1 MERRHFIKT
10 TAAGTAFIATSGLWN
25 INKTF
30 AVTPQNITYCHQSE
44 RDLPIAYEVDV
55 LIVGGSSAGVAAAV
69 AASKQGANVFLTA
82 QETYLGEDICANFR
96 YWNGDQSTELG
107 KKLFGSGQ
115 PTPMHVKRTLDQE
128 LISNHIGFIYSSYVT
143 ELVVNT
149 EGQPSGVVIANR
161 SGRQAIIAKTIID
174 ATPRA
179 SVIRMSK
186 AHFTD
191 YPSGKHTFDFVVV
204 GNDKKT
210 GEGLSVVNS
219 SATIKRG
226 ETLYPVTEYAFNVE
240 MADASWAS
248 FAKAEQKV
256 RDLTWDANQVESSDQ
271 LFQVPPDKVKG
282 QKQWDKETMDVE
294 SISLKVFQPKKTE
307 RLYVLGGCADIS
319 RKAASQLLQPGSLMR
334 IGERIGQEAALLAT
348 TINLKNP
355 HIEGTAKVDKT
366 NGDIGELL
374 DGVRPALNLG
384 IVKSDQSQL
393 PILGTYDVVV
403 MGGGTA
409 GAPAGIGAAR
419 NGAKTL
425 VIEYLHGMGGI
436 GTQGMV
442 GRYYYGYRHGFTNEV
457 DNGVKAIG
465 GSNPRQKAR
474 MDEWVFDW
482 KTEWYR
488 TNIRKA
494 GGEIWFGVIGIGAYV
509 ENKQVKGVV
518 VATPFGRGV
527 VMAKTIIDSTGS
539 ADIAIAAGAGFSYT
553 DGYNVAVQGAG
564 LPPKG
569 PNDFYNNT
577 DWTFT
582 DDTDMIDVWST
593 FVLGKEKFK
602 DKFDLGK
609 LPQTRERRRMNG
621 DFTISVL
628 DVYNHRTYPDTIS
641 IHESSFD
648 THGFTIDPFFALK
661 PPAHSSV
668 NVIAHVPFRALLPKG
683 LDGIVVTG
691 LGASAHRDAM
701 PVIRMQPCLQN
712 QGYAVGMAAAMVAK
726 NDQLI
731 RNVDIKE
738 LQGRLVKIGNLTE
751 KTLTDT
757 DNYPPD
763 FMKVQQAAK
772 TITHELDGLEIV
784 MWDVEKGIPALTDE
798 LHRAVKFEDKLVYAR
813 VLGMLDN
820 AGGWEILQK
829 AVDGFNAWDKGWN
842 YRGMGQFGMSMS
854 YLDCLII
861 ALGKTRKQEVV
872 PSVIRM
878 ARMLTPDSEFSHFR
892 AVAIAFET
900 LANEQAAK
908 VLFDLL
914 QMKGV
919 TGHSMR
925 SIEEAIQKTPAG
937 SEDTSTRN
945 NALREIILGR
955 SLFRC
960 GDYNGLGN
968 QILNDYTRDLRGHF
982 YRHATGVLKLGPY
995 TKLPKTEL

>member
-1 MERRHFIKT
+1 MQRRHFLKT
-10 TAAGTAFIATSGLWN
+10 TAAGSAFLATSGLWN
-25 INKTF
+25 LNKAF
-30 AVTPQNITYCHQSE
+30 AANPHNVTYCHQSA
-44 RDLPIAYEVDV
+44 RDIPIAYEVDV
-55 LIVGGSSAGVAAAV
+55 LVVGGSTAGVAAAV
-69 AASKQGANVFLTA
+69 AASQKGAKVFLTA

-96 YWNGDQSTELG
+96 YWNGDQGTELG
-107 KKLFGSGQ
+107 KKLFGAGQ
-115 PTPMHVKRTLDQE
+115 PTPMQVKRTLDQE
-128 LISNHIGFIYSSYVT
+128 LISNNIGFIFSSFVT
-143 ELVVNT
+143 ELVINP

-179 SVIRMSK
+179 SVTRMSK

-191 YPSGKHTFDFVVV
+191 YPSGKHPFNFVVV
-204 GNDKKT
+204 GNGIKT

-226 ETLYPVTEYAFNVE
+226 ETIYPVTEYAFDVE
-240 MADASWAS
+240 MPDASWAS
-248 FAKAEQKV
+248 FSRAEQKV

-271 LFQVPPDKVKG
+271 LFQVPPDQMKG
-282 QKQWDKETMDVE
+282 QKHWEKDSVDAETV
-294 SISLKVFQPKKTE
+294 SLKVFQPKRTDN
-307 RLYVLGGCADIS
+307 LYVLGGCADIS
-319 RKAASQLLQPGSLMR
+319 RKAAAQLLQPGSLIR
-334 IGERIGQEAALLAT
+334 IGERIGQEAARLAS
-348 TINLKNP
+348 TIKTKNI
-355 HIEGTAKVDKT
+355 HIEGAAKAGALK
-366 NGDIGELL
+366 GDIGELL
-374 DGVRPALNLG
+374 DGVRPSLNLG
-384 IVKSDQSQL
+384 TVKSDESQL

-409 GAPAGIGAAR
+409 GAPAGIGASR
-419 NGAKTL
+419 NGASTL

-436 GTQGMV
+436 GTQGMI
-442 GRYYYGYRHGFTNEV
+442 GRYWYGYRHGFTNEV

-465 GSNPRQKAR
+465 GDNPRQKGKL
-474 MDEWVFDW
+474 DEWVFDW

-488 TNIRKA
+488 SNIRKA
-494 GGEIWFGVIGIGAYV
+494 GGQIWFGVIGIGAYV
-509 ENKQVKGVV
+509 ENKKVRGVV

-527 VMAKTIIDSTGS
+527 VLCKTVIDSTGS

-593 FVLGKEKFK
+593 FVIGKEKFK
-602 DKFDLGK
+602 DQFDIGK

-621 DFTISVL
+621 DFTVSVL

-661 PPAHSSV
+661 PPAHSSE

-712 QGYAVGMAAAMVAK
+712 QGFAVGMAAAMVAK
-726 NDQLI
+726 NNQLI
-731 RNVDIKE
+731 RDVDIKE
-738 LQGRLVKIGNLTE
+738 LQRRLVEIGNLTE

-757 DNYPPD
+757 DNYPPE
-763 FMKVQQAAK
+763 FIKVQQAAK
-772 TITHELDGLEIV
+772 TITHQLDGLEMV

-798 LHRAVKFEDKLVYAR
+798 LHRAATFEDKLVYAR

-820 AGGWEILQK
+820 DGGWEILQK
-829 AVDGFNAWDKGWN
+829 AVDGFDAWDKGWN

-861 ALGKTRKQEVV
+861 ALGKTRKQEVL

-878 ARMLTPDSEFSHFR
+878 ARMLTPESEFSHFR
-892 AVAIAFET
+892 AIAVAFET
-900 LANEQAAK
+900 LANEKAAK

-919 TGHSMR
+919 TGHSMKT
-925 SIEEAIQKTPAG
+925 IEEAIQKTPTG

-968 QILNDYTRDLRGHF
+968 QIMNDYAKDLRGHF
-982 YRHATGVLKLGPY
+982 YRHATGVLKLGPF

>member
-1 MERRHFIKT
+1 MERRHFLKT
-10 TAAGTAFIATSGLWN
+10 TAAGSAFLATSGLWN
-25 INKTF
+25 LNKAF
-30 AVTPQNITYCHQSE
+30 AANPTNVTYCFQSE
-44 RDLPIAYEVDV
+44 RDIPIAYEVDV
-55 LIVGGSSAGVAAAV
+55 LVVGGSSAGVAAAV
-69 AASKQGANVFLTA
+69 AASKQGTKVFLTA

-107 KKLFGSGQ
+107 KKLFGNGQ
-115 PTPMHVKRTLDQE
+115 PTPMHIKRALDHE
-128 LISNHIGFIYSSYVT
+128 LISNKIGFMFSTYVT
-143 ELVVNT
+143 ELVIDAS
-149 EGQPSGVVIANR
+149 GQPSGVVIANR

-179 SVIRMSK
+179 MVTRMSK
-186 AHFTD
+186 ARFTD
-191 YPSGKHTFDFVVV
+191 YPSGKHTFNFTVV
-204 GNDKKT
+204 GNDKKS

-226 ETLYPVTEYAFNVE
+226 ETTYPVTEYAFNVE
-240 MADASWAS
+240 MPDDSWAS

-256 RDLTWDANQVESSDQ
+256 RDLTWDANQVESSDH
-271 LFQVPPDKVKG
+271 LFQVPPDKIIG
-282 QKQWDKETMDVE
+282 QKQWDKDEIDGNI
-294 SISLKVFQPKKTE
+294 ISLKVFQPKKTE

-319 RKAASQLLQPGSLMR
+319 RKAANQMLQPGSLIR
-334 IGERIGQEAALLAT
+334 IGERMGKETALLAIT
-348 TINLKNP
+348 VNSKKIHVESDT
-355 HIEGTAKVDKT
+355 KVTVT

-374 DGVRPALNLG
+374 DGVRPSLNLG
-384 IVKSDQSQL
+384 VVKSDQSQL

-419 NGAKTL
+419 NGASTL

-436 GTQGMV
+436 GTLGMI
-442 GRYYYGYRHGFTNEV
+442 GRYWYGYRHGFTNEV
-457 DNGVKAIG
+457 DNGVKTIG
-465 GSNPRQKAR
+465 GDNPRQKNKL
-474 MDEWVFDW
+474 DEWVFDW

-488 TNIRKA
+488 SGIRKA

-527 VMAKTIIDSTGS
+527 VLGKTIIDSTGS

-553 DGYNVAVQGAG
+553 DGYNVGVQGAG

-593 FVLGKEKFK
+593 FVVGKEKFK
-602 DKFDLGK
+602 DKFDIGK

-621 DFTISVL
+621 DFTVSVL

-648 THGFTIDPFFALK
+648 THGFTVDPFFALK
-661 PPAHSSV
+661 PPAHSSE
-668 NVIAHVPFRALLPKG
+668 NVVAHVPFRALLPKG
-683 LDGIVVTG
+683 LDGIIVTG

-712 QGYAVGMAAAMVAK
+712 QGYAVGMAASMVAK
-726 NDQLI
+726 NNQVI

-738 LQGRLVKIGNLTE
+738 LQQRLVKMGNLTD

-757 DNYPPD
+757 DNYPPS
-763 FMKVQQAAK
+763 FVQVQQAAK
-772 TITHELDGLEIV
+772 TITNELKGLEIV

-798 LHRAVKFEDKLVYAR
+798 LHRALNQEDKLVYAR

-820 AGGWEILQK
+820 DGGWEVLQK
-829 AVDGFNAWDKGWN
+829 AVDGFDAWDEGWN

-861 ALGKTRKQEVV
+861 ALGKTRKQEVL

-878 ARMLTPDSEFSHFR
+878 ARMLTPESEFSHFR
-892 AVAIAFET
+892 AIAIAFET

-919 TGHSMR
+919 TGHTMQT
-925 SIEEAIQKTPAG
+925 IEEAIQKTPAG

-968 QILNDYTRDLRGHF
+968 QIMNDYGKDLRGHF
-982 YRHATGVLKLGPY
+982 YRHATGVLKLGPF
-995 TKLPKTEL
+995 TKLPKMEL

>member
-1 MERRHFIKT
+1 MERRHFLKT
-10 TAAGTAFIATSGLWN
+10 SAAGSAFLATSGLWN
-25 INKTF
+25 LNKAF
-30 AVTPQNITYCHQSE
+30 AANPHNVTYCFQSK
-44 RDLPIAYEVDV
+44 RDIPVAYEVDV
-55 LIVGGSSAGVAAAV
+55 LIVGGSTAGVAAAV
-69 AASKQGANVFLTA
+69 AASKQGARVFVAA

-96 YWNGDQSTELG
+96 YWNGDQNTELG
-107 KKLFGSGQ
+107 KKLFGDGQ
-115 PTPMHVKRTLDQE
+115 PTPMHVKRTLDHE
-128 LISNHIGFIYSSYVT
+128 LISSNIKFMFSTYVT
-143 ELVVNT
+143 ELVIDFA
-149 EGQPSGVVIANR
+149 GQPSGVVIANR
-161 SGRQAIIAKTIID
+161 SGRQVILAKTIID

-179 SVIRMSK
+179 MVARMSK

-191 YPSGKHTFDFVVV
+191 YPSGKLTFNFTVV
-204 GNDKKT
+204 GNDKKS

-219 SATIKRG
+219 AILKRG
-226 ETLYPVTEYAFNVE
+226 ETIYPVTEYAFNVE
-240 MADASWAS
+240 MPDASWAS
-248 FAKAEQKV
+248 FARAEQKV
-256 RDLTWDANQVESSDQ
+256 RDLTWDSNQVESSDH
-271 LFQVPPDKVKG
+271 LFQVPPDKMNG
-282 QKQWDKETMDVE
+282 QKQWDKETIDGQT
-294 SISLKVFQPKKTE
+294 ISLKVFQPKKTE
-307 RLYVLGGCADIS
+307 RLFVLGGCADIS
-319 RKAASQLLQPGSLMR
+319 RKAAARLLEPGALIR
-334 IGERIGQEAALLAT
+334 IGERMGQEAALLA
-348 TINLKNP
+348 NSVNSKNT
-355 HIEGTAKVDKT
+355 HVESGSKVTVT

-374 DGVRPALNLG
+374 DGVRPSMNLG
-384 IVKSDQSQL
+384 VVASDQSQL

-419 NGAKTL
+419 NGASTL

-436 GTQGMV
+436 GTQGMI
-442 GRYYYGYRHGFTNEV
+442 GRYWYGYRHGFTNEV

-465 GSNPRQKAR
+465 GDNPRQKGR
-474 MDEWVFDW
+474 LDEWVFDW

-488 TNIRKA
+488 SGIRKA

-509 ENKQVKGVV
+509 ESKQVKGVV

-527 VMAKTIIDSTGS
+527 VLGKTIIDSTGS

-553 DGYNVAVQGAG
+553 DGYNVGVQGAG

-593 FVLGKEKFK
+593 FVVGKEKFK
-602 DKFDLGK
+602 DKFDIGK

-621 DFTISVL
+621 DFTVSVL

-661 PPAHSSV
+661 PPAHSSE
-668 NVIAHVPFRALLPKG
+668 NVVAHVPFRALLPKG

-712 QGYAVGMAAAMVAK
+712 QGYAVGMAASMVAK
-726 NDQLI
+726 TNQVI

-738 LQGRLVKIGNLTE
+738 VQQRLVRMGNLTE

-757 DNYPPD
+757 DNYPPS
-763 FMKVQQAAK
+763 FIQVQQAAK
-772 TITHELDGLEIV
+772 TITNELQDLEIV

-798 LHRAVKFEDKLVYAR
+798 LYRAVKFEDKLVYAR
-813 VLGMLDN
+813 VLGMLDDD
-820 AGGWEILQK
+820 GGWEVLQK
-829 AVDGFNAWDKGWN
+829 AVDGFDAWDQGWN

-861 ALGKTRKQEVV
+861 ALGKTRKQEVL

-878 ARMLTPDSEFSHFR
+878 ARLLTPESEFSHFR
-892 AVAIAFET
+892 AVAVAFET

-914 QMKGV
+914 QMEGV
-919 TGHSMR
+919 TGHTMQT
-925 SIEEAIQKTPAG
+925 IEEAIQKTPSG

-968 QILNDYTRDLRGHF
+968 QIMNDYGKDLRGHF
-982 YRHATGVLKLGPY
+982 YRHATGVLKLGPF
-995 TKLPKTEL
+995 TKLPKMEL